1 MTLEPGTPIRHKQ
14 GWFHGVV
21 VRSVPFYGCKG
32 YIFTVTAGP
41 RHMLGEQDFATE
53 YDIEP
58 MDAEHMLT
66 DWKDLA

>member
-1 MTLEPGTPIRHKQ
+1 
-14 GWFHGVV
+14 VV